1 MRTAFI
7 KTLFDLA
14 KEDERINLIVGDLGY
29 SVVEQ
34 FQNQF
39 PSRFINA
46 GVAEQNMTGMAAGLA
61 LSGKI
66 VFTYSIAN
74 FPTLRC
80 LEQIRNDICYHKAN
94 VKIVAVGGG
103 FAYGPLGMT
112 HHATED
118 LAIMRSLPNML
129 VVAPGDA
136 VEARL
141 ATEAIVRH
149 EGPCYLRLGKAGEP
163 RVHEIEPDF
172 KLGKALQIK
181 AGTEITLMA
190 TGGLLYNTLKA
201 AEKLEEDDISVRVLS
216 MHTVKPLDIE
226 EVLKSASET
235 SAIFTVEEHSI
246 IGGLG
251 GAVAEIL
258 AESEFSGVSFKRLG
272 IESTF
277 ISQVGNQEYLRELFG
292 LSAEGIYYSVTSA
305 LEKREN
311 WIIKKVNL
319 IS

>member
-14 KEDERINLIVGDLGY
+14 KQDERINLIVGDLGY
-29 SVVEQ
+29 SVVEP
-34 FQNQF
+34 FQKEF
-39 PSRFINA
+39 PCRFINA
-46 GVAEQNMTGMAAGLA
+46 GVAEQNMTGIASGLA
-61 LSGKI
+61 LSGKV

-80 LEQIRNDICYHKAN
+80 LEQIRNDVCYHNAN

-103 FAYGPLGMT
+103 FAYGALGMT

-129 VVAPGDA
+129 VVAPGDP
-136 VEARL
+136 VEAKS

-149 EGPCYLRLGKAGEP
+149 QGPCYLRLGKAGEP
-163 RVHEIEPDF
+163 IIHQDKVDF
-172 KLGKALQIK
+172 KLGKAIELK
-181 AGTEITLMA
+181 YGTDITLIS
-190 TGGLLYNTLKA
+190 TGGLLYNALKA
-201 AEKLEEDDISVRVLS
+201 AEKLEKDNISTRVLS
-216 MHTVKPLDIE
+216 MHTVKPLDKE
-226 EVLKSASET
+226 EVLKSAAET
-235 SAIFTVEEHSI
+235 SAIFTIEEHSI

-258 AESEFSGVSFKRLG
+258 AESEHSGVYFKRLG

-277 ISQVGNQEYLRELFG
+277 LSQVGSQEYLRELFG
-292 LSAEGIYYSVTSA
+292 LSPEGIYNSVTIT
-305 LEKREN
+305 LKNRES
-311 WIIKKVNL
+311 WGVKKF
-319 IS
+319 I

>member
-103 FAYGPLGMT
+103 FAYGALGMT

-118 LAIMRSLPNML
+118 LAIIRSLPNML

-136 VEARL
+136 VEAKL

-172 KLGKALQIK
+172 KLGEALQIR

-190 TGGLLYNTLKA
+190 TGGILHNTLKA

-216 MHTVKPLDIE
+216 IHTVKPLDKE

-235 SAIFTVEEHSI
+235 SAIFTVEEHSL

-258 AESEFSGVSFKRLG
+258 AESEFSGVYFKRLG

-277 ISQVGNQEYLRELFG
+277 ISQVGNQEYLREMFG
-292 LSAEGIYYSVTSA
+292 LSPEGIYNSVTSA
-305 LEKREN
+305 LKKREN
-311 WIIKKVNL
+311 WGIKKVNL

>member
-14 KEDERINLIVGDLGY
+14 KQDERINLIVGDLGY
-29 SVVEQ
+29 SVVEP
-34 FQNQF
+34 FQKEF

-103 FAYGPLGMT
+103 FAYGALGVT

-129 VVAPGDA
+129 VIAPGDP
-136 VEARL
+136 VEAKL
-141 ATEAIVRH
+141 ATQALVEH
-149 EGPCYLRLGKAGEP
+149 EGPGYLRLGKAGEP
-163 RVHEIEPDF
+163 KIHQDEIDF
-172 KLGKALQIK
+172 KLGKAIELK
-181 AGTEITLMA
+181 YGTDITLIS
-190 TGGLLYNTLKA
+190 TGGMLFNSLKA
-201 AEKLEEDDISVRVLS
+201 AEKLEEQGISVRLLS
-216 MHTVKPLDIE
+216 MHTVKPLDNE
-226 EVLKSASET
+226 AVLKAASET
-235 SAIFTVEEHSI
+235 SAMFTIEEHSI

-251 GAVAEIL
+251 GAVAETL
-258 AESEFSGVSFKRLG
+258 AESGNSQVYFKRLG
-272 IESTF
+272 IPSTF
-277 ISQVGNQEYLRELFG
+277 ISQVGNQEYLRNLFS
-292 LSAEGIYYSVTSA
+292 LSAEGILNSVETA
-305 LEKREN
+305 L
-311 WIIKKVNL
+311 KKTESWSSKKF
-319 IS
+319 I